1 MAGAKTHKFRHQR
14 SSMAEEHE
22 TKIALKY
29 HENGQY
35 DLAKKIYQKLISQ
48 NKQNTMVLYLN
59 GTLLYQLEHFDAAIK
74 DLSRAIALN
83 PNFSQALNNRGNTYM
98 AIGKINKAICDYES
112 AIDKDP
118 NNFKAINNKAEA
130 LLKARRTTDALNC
143 LNNSIKIAPN
153 QAHSYLKR
161 AKIYSKMQENF
172 LAIDDCNHA
181 IRLNRNFLDAY
192 LERGLINYKI
202 GHFTAAIKDFDKTI
216 SHNSTSIAALN
227 NRGLAFKAVGRFKDA
242 LLDFDNVILL
252 EPDHVEALN
261 NRGVVL
267 KTMRRF
273 DEALKDLDKAISLSQ
288 KSYDIINNRGATLW
302 ESGFF
307 EEAISDYNK
316 AISLNPDHAEAYN
329 NRGNALKEMMR
340 LDESLED
347 FNKAIALKP
356 DYVDAHWNK
365 STHSLLLEDFQAGW
379 PMYEWRLQRE
389 EWVVGS
395 ALKTNKPRWDG
406 QRDKT
411 VFLWAEQGV
420 GDEIMFASLIP
431 ELQAISSSVIVQCD
445 ERLITLFKR
454 SFTGPIT
461 YYANR
466 SEVPQ
471 ESYDF
476 HLPIASLP
484 LFFRFSRDDYKK
496 ASNPYLR
503 CEKPEADLIRQKIL
517 DNKTNT
523 LIGVSWKSSSKLPG
537 AQHRNIELGSLA
549 QKLTSPEVTLV
560 NLQYGDVSEE
570 IRALKESYNIEI
582 LEVPE
587 IDKYNDID
595 GLASL
600 ITACHEVVS
609 IDNATVHLAGA
620 LGAKTKALLPF
631 NQDWRWGISHTG
643 SYWYNSV
650 KLLRQKRLGDWTETL
665 SQI

>member
-1 MAGAKTHKFRHQR
+1 LQQNRSDLLAMVANKDLNKIPTRQFKRNELLICTAIAHHKKGRLKEANLVYKEILDKDPQNATALQLYGVLA
-14 SSMAEEHE
+14 SQIKQYEHA
-22 TKIALKY
+22 IAL
-29 HENGQY
+29 
-35 DLAKKIYQKLISQ
+35 
-48 NKQNTMVLYLN
+48 
-59 GTLLYQLEHFDAAIK
+59 
-74 DLSRAIALN
+74 LSRA
-83 PNFSQALNNRGNTYM
+83 
-98 AIGKINKAICDYES
+98 
-112 AIDKDP
+112 
-118 NNFKAINNKAEA
+118 
-130 LLKARRTTDALNC
+130 
-143 LNNSIKIAPN
+143 
-153 QAHSYLKR
+153 
-161 AKIYSKMQENF
+161 
-172 LAIDDCNHA
+172 
-181 IRLNRNFLDAY
+181 
-192 LERGLINYKI
+192 
-202 GHFTAAIKDFDKTI
+202 
-216 SHNSTSIAALN
+216 
-227 NRGLAFKAVGRFKDA
+227 
-242 LLDFDNVILL
+242 ILL

-273 DEALKDLDKAISLSQ
+273 DEALKDLDKAISL
-288 KSYDIINNRGATLW
+288 KSDYFDAYNNRGIVNREL
-302 ESGFF
+302 GFF

-365 STHSLLLEDFQAGW
+365 SIHSLLLEDFQAGW